1 MDCLARKQRGIASK
15 LGATAGTNK
24 TGINLTPSRAKIPF
38 GSIRKD
44 YYWDVWLMLM
54 MMTIFTL
61 CRNKNN
67 PVPQRDLQ
75 PRITV
80 WRGSSYFIFKFY
92 CCQRREQTS
101 LADLLT
107 SSQFQYHLKLGNIF
121 NTTLERK
128 YFLQLIIFLMK
139 RRNPFGRFD
148 TKRIYWMGCPLSW
161 QNHINIQP

>member
-24 TGINLTPSRAKIPF
+24 TGINLTPSRAKIQF
-38 GSIRKD
+38 GSIRKG
-44 YYWDVWLMLM
+44 YYWDAWLMLM

-107 SSQFQYHLKLGNIF
+107 SSQFQYHLKLRNIF
-121 NTTLERK
+121 NTTHNSKKENVFFNWFSEENKRSPC
-128 YFLQLIIFLMK
+128 LMFDAINWLHYNYLHK
-139 RRNPFGRFD
+139 RD
-148 TKRIYWMGCPLSW
+148 LTW
-161 QNHINIQP
+161 